1 MDSTSLPELNES
13 FFAYVKQ
20 HLGEDPMR
28 LRLKKSP
35 SADFSTD
42 LAITQIEAR
51 GRRLEKKIPDW
62 YTHERVVFPS
72 LLSTEQCSSQETATY
87 KQRLVRGNMLCDLT
101 GGLGVDSYFMAKCVD
116 EAVYVE
122 QNPLY
127 CHVAR
132 HNFIAL
138 DMPHITVC
146 NSDCNTFLT
155 ESSLSFDTIFIDPA
169 RRGKSQERLFA
180 LADCEPNVLEMMPVL
195 LSRCKR
201 LIIKLSPMVDISML
215 RQEIGR
221 PCHLYVVSLNNECKE
236 ILAVIDAEPSENK
249 LDECDVTCAV
259 IGRNEDV
266 KELSF
271 CYDNEPQAPCPIAT
285 EVGAYLYEPDTALLK
300 AGMFRSLCNI
310 YNNVEK
316 LHKNSHLYT
325 SQVMIDN
332 FAGRS
337 FKVIEVLPFS
347 SSLCKGFAKQY
358 ASCNITTR
366 NFPLSAVE
374 LRKKL
379 KVRDGGDVYLFATT
393 LADNSHVLIICNK
406 T

>member
-1 MDSTSLPELNES
+1 MDYQQLPEWNEQFFS
-13 FFAYVKQ
+13 FVKQ
-20 HLGEDPMR
+20 HLGEDAMR
-28 LRLKKSP
+28 LRLKKHTST
-35 SADFSTD
+35 DFSLE

-62 YTHERVVFPS
+62 YAHERVVFPS
-72 LLSTEQCSSQETATY
+72 LLSTEQCSSQETAMY
-87 KQRLVRGNMLCDLT
+87 KQRLVKGRSLCDLT
-101 GGLGVDSYFMAKCVD
+101 GGLGIDTYYMARCVD

-122 QNPLY
+122 QNALY

-132 HNFIAL
+132 HNFAEL
-138 DMPHITVC
+138 GLNHITVY
-146 NSDCNTFLT
+146 NSDCNLFLS
-155 ESSLSFDTIFIDPA
+155 EQARSFDTIFIDPA
-169 RRGKSQERLFA
+169 RRGKSHERLYA
-180 LADCEPNVLEMMPVL
+180 LADCEPNVLEMMPML
-195 LSRCKR
+195 LARCKR
-201 LIIKLSPMVDISML
+201 LIIKLSPMVDMSML

-236 ILAVIDAEPSENK
+236 ILAVIDTEQFENK
-249 LDECDVTCAV
+249 QDECDVTCAV
-259 IGRNEDV
+259 IGRNTDV

-271 CYDNEPQAPCPIAT
+271 CYDHEPQAPCPIAT
-285 EVGAYLYEPDTALLK
+285 EAGAYLYEPDTALLK

-310 YNNVEK
+310 YNVEK

-337 FKVIEVLPFS
+337 FKIIEVLPFS

-358 ASCNITTR
+358 SACNITTR

-379 KVRDGGDVYLFATT
+379 RLRDGGELYLFATT

-406 T
+406 A

>member
-35 SADFSTD
+35 SADFSID

-62 YTHERVVFPS
+62 YAHERVVFPS

-87 KQRLVRGNMLCDLT
+87 KQRLVRGNTLCDLT

-132 HNFIAL
+132 HNFMAL

-215 RQEIGR
+215 RQEIAR
-221 PCHLYVVSLNNECKE
+221 PCVLYVVSLANECKE
-236 ILAVIDAEPSENK
+236 ILAVIDTDITEPSTH
-249 LDECDVTCAV
+249 DIICAI
-259 IGRNEDV
+259 IGKNADV
-266 KELSF
+266 KELPF
-271 CYDNEPQAPCPIAT
+271 TYDHEPDASCAMAT
-285 EVGAYLYEPDTALLK
+285 SVGVYLYEPDTALLK
-300 AGMFRSLCNI
+300 AGMFRSLCSVYGI
-310 YNNVEK
+310 EK

-325 SQVMIDN
+325 SQELVDN
-332 FAGRS
+332 FAGRT

-358 ASCNITTR
+358 ATCNITTR